1 VRLDF
6 WRDVGQRTKILRE
19 IVAPGAIIL
28 GLIILVRLSG
38 LLQVQEWMAF
48 DSFARSCPSQGRESS
63 VVIVGIDEADL
74 SFVGG
79 YPIPDQALATA
90 LRNLQG
96 YHPIAIAIDLVRD
109 QPVEPGHSALVQAL
123 QTMPNLVGA
132 EVAFNVNPA
141 LNVKPPPGLPPE
153 RVGFTDVIVD
163 GDGKLRRSL
172 LARSTSNGEMKDSL
186 VLRLAQIHLAKH
198 GITFNLDNSQ
208 PVANRVSH
216 SLRFGATVLPHFEP
230 NTGGYVQAD
239 AKGNQLLLNFCGTS
253 KVVRS
258 LSLKDVLQKNVAPEW
273 IQDHVVLIGMIASSI
288 RDIFF
293 TAALQEP
300 LNSHPAQLQMPANQ
314 VIYRVEAHAQM
325 VHQIINAVLKQHPLI
340 TSWAEPWEY
349 LWIAAWGFLGLA
361 FGLVLQS
368 PWKSLLS
375 LAIASLALIMFCHM
389 LLQVMG
395 WWLPLVPTLL
405 ALCGCG
411 LSASLFDRN
420 LRFELEYRRLAIE
433 RTYEAVHNGPLQ
445 HLAVILRS
453 LGEESTSSARLEQ
466 QLWLLNEELR
476 RIFEYMRQELSTKST
491 RLYLRGDLVLD
502 LKAPIAELLYQVY
515 NHARAEKLPGLKTI
529 RTFVP
534 PNFEP
539 LTSRR
544 YRLEQKRGL
553 CLFLYEA
560 LFNVGKH
567 ANGATRLD
575 VVCAVE
581 VGWTVLRII
590 DNGSGFNSRS
600 GRLNEGQGTLQAR
613 TIARELRGHF
623 SRRHNRPQGTICEL
637 TWPRRSR
644 WRGLLKQCF
653 LPESASSLP

>member
-1 VRLDF
+1 
-6 WRDVGQRTKILRE
+6 
-19 IVAPGAIIL
+19 VAPGTIIL
-28 GLIILVRLSG
+28 GVIILVRLSG

-48 DSFARSCPSQGRESS
+48 DSFSRSCPSQGRESS

-96 YHPIAIAIDLVRD
+96 YRPSAIALDLVRD

-132 EVAFNVNPA
+132 EVAFNVNPT

-186 VLRLAQIHLAKH
+186 ILRLAQIHLAKH
-198 GITFNLDNSQ
+198 GITFNLDNSK
-208 PVANRVSH
+208 PVEDPVSH
-216 SLRFGATVLPHFEP
+216 SLQFRATVLTHFEP

-258 LSLKDVLQKNVAPEW
+258 LPLKDVLQKNVAPEW

-300 LNSHPAQLQMPANQ
+300 LNPHPAQLQMPANQ
-314 VIYRVEAHAQM
+314 VIYRVEAHAQT
-325 VHQIINAVLKQHPLI
+325 VHQIINAVLKQHPFV
-340 TSWAEPWEY
+340 TSWADPWEY
-349 LWIAAWGFLGLA
+349 LWIGAWGFLGLA

-375 LAIASLALIMFCHM
+375 LAIASLALIMICHM
-389 LLQVMG
+389 MLQTKG
-395 WWLPLVPTLL
+395 LWLPLVPTLL
-405 ALCGCG
+405 ALCSCG

-420 LRFELEYRRLAIE
+420 LRFELEYRRMAIE

-445 HLAVILRS
+445 YLAVILRS
-453 LGEESTSSARLEQ
+453 LDEEKASSVRLEQ

-476 RIFEYMRQELSTKST
+476 RIFEYMRQEVSTKST

-502 LKAPIAELLYQVY
+502 LNAPISELLYQVY
-515 NHARAEKLPGLKTI
+515 NHTRAEKLPGLNTI

-539 LTSRR
+539 LASRR

-553 CLFLYEA
+553 CLFLHEA

-575 VVCAVE
+575 VVCAVDAD
-581 VGWTVLRII
+581 WYVLRII
-590 DNGSGFNSRS
+590 DNGCGLDPCSSQ
-600 GRLNEGQGTLQAR
+600 LNEGQGTLQAR
-613 TIARELRGHF
+613 AIARELRGRF
-623 SRRHNRPQGTICEL
+623 SRRPSYPQGTVCEL
-637 TWPRRSR
+637 TWHQGRNWCRWLQRRFVPKSAN
-644 WRGLLKQCF
+644 LL
-653 LPESASSLP
+653 P